1 MSKIQSFAL
10 ATCAATF
17 LFGACA
23 AANSHGAEQPTKELA
38 YVKNA
43 AGKDIK
49 SMNEPGVLA
58 FFDDVI
64 STNDPKAPLTCGMFR
79 IEKSQPL
86 KYNYDYDDTKIV
98 LDGEITVTDGK
109 NTVTAVKGDAL
120 MFPKGSTITFTTN
133 SKGLAFACGQRKP
146 F

>member
-1 MSKIQSFAL
+1 MFSVKSIAV
-10 ATCAATF
+10 ATSVATV

-23 AANSHGAEQPTKELA
+23 VANSHGAEQPVKELA
-38 YVKNA
+38 HVKNV

-58 FFDDVI
+58 FFDDVV
-64 STNDPKAPLTCGMFR
+64 STNDLKAPITCGMFR